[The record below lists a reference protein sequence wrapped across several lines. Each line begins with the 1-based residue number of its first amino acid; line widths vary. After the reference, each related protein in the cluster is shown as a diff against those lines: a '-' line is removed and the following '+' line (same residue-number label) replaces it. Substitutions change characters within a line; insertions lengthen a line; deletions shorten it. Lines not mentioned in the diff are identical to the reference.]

1 MPLPNLEALAARQL
15 ELDRERTR
23 RFPSLLLRK
32 QSRMSASPFAFLRGA
47 APLFYEILEQVPELA
62 EGPAG
67 EGWLAGDLHLENFG
81 AYSPARSAGVD
92 KRAAA
97 FNLNDFDEAVRGPWR
112 IDLLRLLTSLILAGR
127 ELGVSGPVALGLGA
141 RLLESYVAAAFQ
153 GAPAPP
159 PPSSV
164 AALVERVGSR
174 SRRELLDAR
183 TVVDGGKRRF
193 VRGERYLDL
202 PPDTLAALPAALETY
217 VQSVVPEE
225 RPRLEQMAIVDAAH
239 RVAGTGSL
247 GVLRI
252 AVLTVG
258 KGAPDGHWLFELK
271 EQAAPSAT
279 RLAGASELSP
289 AERVVTAFRTC
300 VAPPPRL
307 LGTSRLGATELL
319 ARRLTPQEDKLDLRQ
334 LKPEAL
340 GTLALYLGA
349 LVGRA
354 HARGA
359 SEQSTLPWSPAE
371 QRDLLRRAARM
382 ASLHEAVY
390 LEWCFLLE

>member
-1 MPLPNLEALAARQL
+1 MPLANPEALAARQL

-23 RFPSLLLRK
+23 RFPSLLTRK
-32 QSRMSASPFAFLRGA
+32 QARMSESPFAFLRGA

-81 AYSPARSAGVD
+81 AYSPARAAGVD

-153 GAPAPP
+153 GAPAPA

-164 AALVERVGSR
+164 VTLVERVGSR

-183 TVVDGGKRRF
+183 TVVERGKRRF

-202 PPDTLAALPAALETY
+202 PPDTFAALPAALETY

-225 RPRLEQMAIVDAAH
+225 RPRLDQMAIVDAAH

-247 GVLRI
+247 GVLRV
-252 AVLTVG
+252 AVLTLG
-258 KGAPDGHWLFELK
+258 KGVPDGHWIFDLK
-271 EQAAPSAT
+271 EQSAPSAT
-279 RLAGASELSP
+279 GLAHASELSP
-289 AERVVTAFRTC
+289 AERVLTAFRTC
-300 VAPPPRL
+300 VAPVPRL
-307 LGTSRLGATELL
+307 LGTSRLGASELL

-334 LKPEAL
+334 LKPETL
-340 GTLALYLGA
+340 GPLALYLGA
-349 LVGRA
+349 LVGIA

-359 SEQSTLPWSPAE
+359 ADKPTLPWSPAE

-382 ASLHEAVY
+382 ASLHEAIY
-390 LEWCFLLE
+390 LEWCFLL